1 MWTLTDTHSIT
12 PLLNSLFLEW
22 KDYTLDLPF
31 ITVNHQQDI
40 IRIELKRFSKIGH
53 HQYTGNIYLNE
64 RKLTFNE
71 FIQCLTELLPINDKS
86 SFINR
91 VQQSKDCI
99 EVALNFNGQ
108 HFKSIKPTFEHTET
122 ALFLG
127 HSLHPTPKSRS
138 EFKKEDLFRYS
149 PEHGGKFQVSWFKV
163 HKSIYYEEHS
173 KCFEDV
179 MWAEEISDFKY
190 DNDFYLLPIHPWQK
204 ENILNLSV
212 IKKYLEQNLI
222 IDLGEDHRYWTPT
235 SSLRTIY
242 NNDAK
247 YMIKFSLDLKMT
259 NSVRHLL
266 VHELKRGIQI
276 HEVSKHPYLEGFFK
290 ECPQLQ
296 IIQEPCFAGI
306 LNEKK
311 EPIIQTLI
319 MIRENPFNSSD
330 EVSLLATLTQP
341 ETNEAKGLLSKLII
355 QSELSPQ
362 LWFEKFLKEAIA
374 PFLILQ
380 GKYGVLLGAHQQNL
394 ILKLKNGCPIGAY
407 FRDCHGAGFD
417 AKKIDPIRGE
427 VTSITSDNG
436 NVLEQEVSHYLF
448 AYYLIIN
455 SVFNMV
461 SAISHQTLV
470 DEEALLE
477 IYKNFLIDLKLR
489 SDLDTSFIDYLLYS
503 PELKHKGNF
512 FCTAKNINENTSR
525 NPLDIYTSINNP
537 LREFIN
543 A

>member
-1 MWTLTDTHSIT
+1 
-12 PLLNSLFLEW
+12 
-22 KDYTLDLPF
+22 
-31 ITVNHQQDI
+31 
-40 IRIELKRFSKIGH
+40 
-53 HQYTGNIYLNE
+53 
-64 RKLTFNE
+64 
-71 FIQCLTELLPINDKS
+71 
-86 SFINR
+86 
-91 VQQSKDCI
+91 
-99 EVALNFNGQ
+99 
-108 HFKSIKPTFEHTET
+108 
-122 ALFLG
+122 
-127 HSLHPTPKSRS
+127 
-138 EFKKEDLFRYS
+138 
-149 PEHGGKFQVSWFKV
+149 
-163 HKSIYYEEHS
+163 
-173 KCFEDV
+173 
-179 MWAEEISDFKY
+179 
-190 DNDFYLLPIHPWQK
+190 
-204 ENILNLSV
+204 
-212 IKKYLEQNLI
+212 
-222 IDLGEDHRYWTPT
+222 
-235 SSLRTIY
+235 TIY